1 MRGPITIAA
10 AVYAS
15 KGDNDRA
22 IKDYSEAIRLDPK
35 NVRAYGG
42 RGDAYRGKS
51 DFDRAARDYGKAI
64 ELAGKPEKAHW
75 TYWLFRGVSYE
86 RLGKWPQAEADFL
99 KAMELDPDQPS
110 VLNQLGYNWV
120 ERNLKLK
127 EGLALL
133 EKAVKLKPD
142 DGNMLDSLGWAH
154 YRLGDYQEAI
164 KLLERAAA
172 LEPTYSEIR
181 DHLGDAYWRTGR
193 QDEARKSW
201 EQALSLKPDPADAQ
215 KIKGK
220 IARGLEK

>member
-10 AVYAS
+10 AAYS
-15 KGDNDRA
+15 NKGDNDRA

-35 NVRAYGG
+35 YVRAYGV

-75 TYWLFRGVSYE
+75 TYWLLRGVSYE

-120 ERNLKLK
+120 ERNFKLK

-172 LEPTYSEIR
+172 LEPKNSEIR

>member
-1 MRGPITIAA
+1 VVAYYNRG
-10 AVYAS
+10 YAYFN
-15 KGDNDRA
+15 KNDNDRA

-35 NVRAYGG
+35 NARTYGS

-110 VLNQLGYNWV
+110 VLNQLGFNWV
-120 ERNLKLK
+120 DRNLKLK

-133 EKAVKLKPD
+133 EKAAKLKPD

-181 DHLGDAYWRTGR
+181 DHLGDAHWRTGR

-201 EQALSLKPDPADAQ
+201 EQALSLKPDPADAE

>member
-1 MRGPITIAA
+1 M
-10 AVYAS
+10 
-15 KGDNDRA
+15 
-22 IKDYSEAIRLDPK
+22 
-35 NVRAYGG
+35 RAYSG
-42 RGDAYRGKS
+42 RGDAYRSKS
-51 DFDRAARDYGKAI
+51 DFDRAARDYGKTI
-64 ELAGKPEKAHW
+64 ELVGKPEKAHW

-99 KAMELDPDQPS
+99 KAMELDPDQPD

-133 EKAVKLKPD
+133 EKAVKLRPD
-142 DGNMLDSLGWAH
+142 DGNLLDSLGWAH
-154 YRLGDYQEAI
+154 YRLGDHQAAI
-164 KLLERAAA
+164 KVLERAAA
-172 LEPTYSEIR
+172 LEPTYSEVR

-193 QDEARKSW
+193 QDEARRSW

>member
-1 MRGPITIAA
+1 M
-10 AVYAS
+10 
-15 KGDNDRA
+15 
-22 IKDYSEAIRLDPK
+22 
-35 NVRAYGG
+35 
-42 RGDAYRGKS
+42 
-51 DFDRAARDYGKAI
+51 
-64 ELAGKPEKAHW
+64 KPEKAHW

-99 KAMELDPDQPS
+99 KAMELDPDQPD

-181 DHLGDAYWRTGR
+181 DHLGDAHWRTGR

-201 EQALSLKPDPADAQ
+201 EQALSLKPDPADAE